1 MSTMTARLASERTPR
16 ALLMVV
22 PAAADQR
29 PEAEDRSTVIC
40 DSCKYLTVAR
50 EVFC

>member
-1 MSTMTARLASERTPR
+1 MTARLASERTPR

-22 PAAADQR
+22 PAAACQKPETKDR
-29 PEAEDRSTVIC
+29 PTVIC
-40 DSCKYLTVAR
+40 DFRKYLTVVR